1 MNWKWKY
8 LKNRVKINLES
19 NMKNLKKLLKN
30 WKKKAEDLKSWISS
44 KKYK

>member
-8 LKNRVKINLES
+8 LKNKVKINLES
-19 NMKNLKKLLKN
+19 NMKNLKKQLKN

-44 KKYK
+44 KKNK

>member
-8 LKNRVKINLES
+8 LKNKAKINLES

-30 WKKKAEDLKSWISS
+30 WKKKAEDLKPWISS
-44 KKYK
+44 KKNK